1 MTFREFTGK
10 NVEEAIRSAMKEYS
24 AELSE
29 LDIEILSQGSRGIL
43 GVGGEEARILAAPKS
58 AVAAAE
64 TVRDTAPEPAEAPAR
79 EPRRAS
85 APPPP
90 VEMESMSETMSEP
103 MSEQVADLGRA
114 DAPPRRDGGGRSRGG
129 RGRSDRDARGGRGDR
144 PFRDR
149 PPREPRE
156 DRPPREPAPFI
167 PGKPLEELTEK
178 ERGTLGEA
186 KGVLE
191 ELLRL
196 MEVPGTVEVATGGE
210 TARLNVRGSDL
221 GVLIGRRGEKL
232 ASLQHIVNL
241 IVAKKEGE
249 YHRIAVDVENYR
261 GRREE
266 QLRDVADRAAKRVA
280 ADRQDHPAR
289 ADARHRASD
298 RPHGAGRERQG
309 AHPERRR
316 RAEPPDRD
324 PAGNEGRIAGT
335 NGMQRDPEPLAGARA
350 IGRLEAGGPWV
361 GFGYRA
367 GEARFVV
374 EDPSGVLDRPADGD
388 LLLALAIAYFAD
400 AAGDAPPDLEAT
412 QSDLSSLVRRLMDSE
427 AEAGRRALLHEAID
441 AIDDG
446 LAGDAVAAKL
456 EAARSPRGDAVD
468 PVDPVELLVRK
479 AAEVAAGG

>member
-10 NVEEAIRSAMKEYS
+10 NVEEAIRTAMKEYS
-24 AELSE
+24 AELAE

-64 TVRDTAPEPAEAPAR
+64 TVRDTSPEPAEPMAPAR
-79 EPRRAS
+79 ESIPAAS
-85 APPPP
+85 VAP
-90 VEMESMSETMSEP
+90 VDESEP
-103 MSEQVADLGRA
+103 MSDQVADLGGA
-114 DAPPRRDGGGRSRGG
+114 EAPPRRDAGGRGAGGRSRGG

-156 DRPPREPAPFI
+156 DRAPREPAPFI

-178 ERGTLGEA
+178 ERGTLEEA

-266 QLRDVADRAAKRVA
+266 QLRDVADRAAKRVL
-280 ADRQDHPAR
+280 QTGKIIQLEPMPAI
-289 ADARHRASD
+289 
-298 RPHGAGRERQG
+298 
-309 AHPERRR
+309 ERRIVHM
-316 RAEPPDRD
+316 A
-324 PAGNEGRIAGT
+324 
-335 NGMQRDPEPLAGARA
+335 L
-350 IGRLEAGGPWV
+350 
-361 GFGYRA
+361 
-367 GEARFVV
+367 V
-374 EDPSGVLDRPADGD
+374 ENDKVR
-388 LLLALAIAYFAD
+388 
-400 AAGDAPPDLEAT
+400 T
-412 QSDLSSLVRRLMDSE
+412 QSVGVEPNRRIVILP
-427 AEAGRRALLHEAID
+427 AT
-441 AIDDG
+441 
-446 LAGDAVAAKL
+446 K
-456 EAARSPRGDAVD
+456 
-468 PVDPVELLVRK
+468 VE
-479 AAEVAAGG
+479 